1 MWEGFHSWLED
12 NHHDDLPYLNV
23 VVFKMKELHDDLC
36 QSRLN
41 EVIQNEYCVRI
52 CMLYN
57 TVFLKSKKTKWPNSI
72 IRDVSP

>member
-12 NHHDDLPYLNV
+12 NHHDYLPYLNV
-23 VVFKMKELHDDLC
+23 VVFKMKELHADLC

-57 TVFLKSKKTKWPNSI
+57 TVFWKSKKTKWPNSI
-72 IRDVSP
+72 IQDVSP